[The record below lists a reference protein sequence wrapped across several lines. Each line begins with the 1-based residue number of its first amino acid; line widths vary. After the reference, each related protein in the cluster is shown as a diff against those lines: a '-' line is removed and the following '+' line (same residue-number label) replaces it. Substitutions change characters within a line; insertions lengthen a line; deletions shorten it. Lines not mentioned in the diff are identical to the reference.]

1 MNELNRFL
9 DEDECRII
17 RTLLSD
23 TTINI
28 QFEDCKGEEIETNI
42 GSPQGDAMT
51 GTFLN
56 IAFEKSL
63 RNLREKINKIK
74 PAIEHSYA
82 ETTNPSKELIFAGDS
97 DFPTLSKADRELFK
111 SIMKETMAEDDLIV
125 NEGKTVETI
134 INRLKEKND
143 EEWRKMKKIRSLL
156 GCYEDMKR
164 CIQLSYAAFN
174 TIKKIWYH
182 RKIHINKKLQLYK
195 STVKPI
201 LLYNSGTWGLTK
213 KEQNEIDVTHR
224 RQLTTLINNKKICSN
239 KLYEKCKEE
248 EISVTIKRNKWKLFG
263 HILRLPLNKPANES
277 MKYYFK
283 VPEKTKK
290 YVGIPRTIP
299 PTSIDKDLK
308 QAVKKNHPT
317 ILPVK
322 QFILTKD
329 LEDLRML
336 AQERD
341 LWKDF

>member
-1 MNELNRFL
+1 MNQLNTFL
-9 DEDECRII
+9 DEDECHII
-17 RTLLSD
+17 RTLLCD

-42 GSPQGDAMT
+42 GSPLGDAMT
-51 GTFLN
+51 ETFFN

-63 RNLREKINKIK
+63 RNLREKMNKIK

-143 EEWRKMKKIRSLL
+143 EEWRKMKKLRSLL

-164 CIQLSYAAFN
+164 RIQLSYAAFN

-213 KEQNEIDVTHR
+213 KEQNEIDVTHC
-224 RQLTTLINNKKICSN
+224 RQLRTLINNKKICNN

-248 EISVTIKRNKWKLFG
+248 ETNVATKRSKW
-263 HILRLPLNKPANES
+263 
-277 MKYYFK
+277 
-283 VPEKTKK
+283 
-290 YVGIPRTIP
+290 
-299 PTSIDKDLK
+299 
-308 QAVKKNHPT
+308 
-317 ILPVK
+317 
-322 QFILTKD
+322 
-329 LEDLRML
+329 
-336 AQERD
+336 
-341 LWKDF
+341 